1 MKNTRLYFFAYVK
14 RLPTLNSFAF
24 HFEIA
29 LGFPNEAKTHLEIP
43 LFCKQ
48 SLRALGQYYEIM
60 LFLTQFQDLQD
71 ISDKLIV

>member
-29 LGFPNEAKTHLEIP
+29 SGFPNEAKTHLEIP

-48 SLRALGQYYEIM
+48 SLRYVESLNRRSHDT
-60 LFLTQFQDLQD
+60 F
-71 ISDKLIV
+71 K

>member
-1 MKNTRLYFFAYVK
+1 MKNTRLYFFAYGK

-29 LGFPNEAKTHLEIP
+29 SGFPNEAKTHLEIH

-48 SLRALGQYYEIM
+48 SLRIRLNRINK
-60 LFLTQFQDLQD
+60 LTLLN
-71 ISDKLIV
+71 SKM

>member
-29 LGFPNEAKTHLEIP
+29 SGFPNEAKTHLEIP

-48 SLRALGQYYEIM
+48 SLRVHLNRVNK
-60 LFLTQFQDLQD
+60 LTPLN
-71 ISDKLIV
+71 SKM